1 MKANL
6 AAKGAGRYIVGP
18 VERFDQKNEMFKRV
32 AWDPTV
38 QDIGMGFFGGATAR
52 EDKPGYTLQDV
63 ALRNA
68 AWYLEFAFG
77 RGIIGG
83 GEGLYA
89 WESRQ
94 LGGGRPPAGSKVTV
108 DNPAQ
113 MTKAIKKAAG
123 FLGASLVGIC
133 GLDRRWVYS
142 YSYHVLTGESAPVE
156 IPEECKYAVV
166 LAIEMD
172 YTGMQFS
179 PTQLGGATTG
189 LGYSKMAFTTG
200 LLAQYI
206 RGLGYQAIPMGND
219 TALSIPIAVDA
230 GLGELARN
238 GLLITREFG
247 PRVRLSKIFT
257 DLPLVADEPIEFG
270 VWDFCRKCI
279 KCAHFCPSQSILYGE
294 PTDKPHTISNNTGL
308 LRWPVNTEQCLRFW
322 AANGTDCSNCI
333 RVCPFNKPPGW
344 LHTSVRW
351 GVEHT
356 RWLDSLFVKMDD
368 FFGYDKQVKA
378 EHFWE

>member
-1 MKANL
+1 MKADL
-6 AAKGAGRYIVGP
+6 AAKGAGRYIVGA
-18 VERFDQKNEMFKRV
+18 VERFDQKNEMLKRV

-52 EDKPGYTLQDV
+52 EDKPGYTRQDV

-89 WESRQ
+89 WESGQ
-94 LGGGRPPAGSKVTV
+94 LGKRRPPAGLKVTV

-294 PTDKPHTISNNTGL
+294 PTDEPHTISNNTGL

-351 GVEHT
+351 GVEHA
-356 RWLDSLFVKMDD
+356 RWLDSLLVKMDD